1 MRESLEERLFGND
14 IIKCLINLADID
26 LLIAFND
33 NHLIELCT
41 VENKRYIP
49 LFTALDQLSGLNY
62 TKIDSVKLET
72 VIKDIYSL
80 GYYHA
85 IAINPFTT
93 DFIMNEKLIKIFFV
107 INKYKL

>member
-1 MRESLEERLFGND
+1 MRESLEERLFCKD

-33 NHLIELCT
+33 NHLIELYT
-41 VENKRYIP
+41 DEKKRYIP
-49 LFTALDQLSGLNY
+49 VFTSQDQLAGLSY
-62 TKIDSVKLET
+62 TRIDNVKLET

-93 DFIMNEKLIKIFFV
+93 DFIMNEKLIKIFSAL
-107 INKYKL
+107 NE

>member
-1 MRESLEERLFGND
+1 MRESLEERLFCKD

-33 NHLIELCT
+33 NHLIELYT
-41 VENKRYIP
+41 DEKKRYIP
-49 LFTALDQLSGLNY
+49 VFTSQDQLAGLSY
-62 TKIDSVKLET
+62 TRIDNVKLET

-85 IAINPFTT
+85 ITINPFTT
-93 DFIMNEKLIKIFFV
+93 DFIMNEKLIKIFSS
-107 INKYKL
+107 LSE

>member
-1 MRESLEERLFGND
+1 MRESLEERIFCND
-14 IIKCLINLADID
+14 IIKCLINLTDID

-49 LFTALDQLSGLNY
+49 LFTTLDQLSGLNY
-62 TKIDSVKLET
+62 TRIDSVKLET

-85 IAINPFTT
+85 ISINPFTT
-93 DFIMNEKLIKIFFV
+93 DFIMNEKLIKIFT
-107 INKYKL
+107 ILNE

>member
-1 MRESLEERLFGND
+1 MRESLEERLFSKD

-33 NHLIELCT
+33 NHLIELYT
-41 VENKRYIP
+41 AEKKRYIP

-62 TKIDSVKLET
+62 TRIDSVKLET

-85 IAINPFTT
+85 IAINPFTS
-93 DFIMNEKLIKIFFV
+93 DFIMNEKLIKIFS
-107 INKYKL
+107 ILNE

>member
-1 MRESLEERLFGND
+1 MRESLEERVFSKD

-33 NHLIELCT
+33 NHLIELYT
-41 VENKRYIP
+41 DEKKRYIP
-49 LFTALDQLSGLNY
+49 MFTSLNQLAGLSY
-62 TKIDSVKLET
+62 TRIDNVKLKT
-72 VIKDIYSL
+72 VIQDIYSL

-85 IAINPFTT
+85 ITINPFTT

>member
-1 MRESLEERLFGND
+1 LRESLEERLFGND

-26 LLIAFND
+26 LLITFNH
-33 NHLIELCT
+33 NHLIELYT
-41 VENKRYIP
+41 AENKIYIP

-62 TKIDSVKLET
+62 TRIDSVKLET

-93 DFIMNEKLIKIFFV
+93 DFIMNEKLIKIFS
-107 INKYKL
+107 ILNE